1 MRQRKYKGQNIVE
14 FAFVSLILFTVI
26 TGILEMGRFL
36 FIFSQVS
43 SAAQEGSRY
52 GSTHPRSVIDQAE
65 DGGGSYHAGA
75 VPVGAHNP
83 SPCNIVTQAR
93 RRVVMVPTNP
103 SDPDRMQ
110 VYVSWDNG
118 NPGTLK
124 DPWGGAG
131 LQPFQ
136 DRVVVTAVYRF
147 HFMIGLFDRF
157 TPGGLP
163 IQMVSSRTVM
173 ADETNAPADC
183 DYNPSTAPTNT
194 PAPTNT
200 RPPSSTPVP
209 APTNTSVAGPT
220 NTRVPSA
227 TPIPVPTNTPGGP
240 SPTRTPIPPSP
251 TRTTAP
257 TATQTPCP
265 SIPTLTVIYAAQK
278 NNPQHTLGIV
288 VHVVNQFGTP
298 ITTGATVTCIVAG
311 GPTYTMVAGT
321 NPGDYKLPGCPV
333 NQSVNYSS
341 ATIRV
346 TTACGTDL
354 KTATWTAGNGNVS
367 CP

>member
-251 TRTTAP
+251 TRTA
-257 TATQTPCP
+257 TPCVP
-265 SIPTLTVIYAAQK
+265 QLTVTLIRAQRKQNGNASSHTASVAVTIRNQYGALVTSGITVQYYLNGALQGNLTYSAAISGWT
-278 NNPQHTLGIV
+278 NNCGGLNTLA
-288 VHVVNQFGTP
+288 
-298 ITTGATVTCIVAG
+298 TGATYQVTAG
-311 GPTYTMVAGT
+311 GPCNTITFPASPGT
-321 NPGDYKLPGCPV
+321 LTDV
-333 NQSVNYSS
+333 NNCTS
-341 ATIRV
+341 
-346 TTACGTDL
+346 
-354 KTATWTAGNGNVS
+354 
-367 CP
+367 P